1 MKIALAQLDLVVGDL
16 KGNRARILSAY
27 ESAESAGARV
37 CVTPE
42 LSLLGYP
49 ALDLL
54 DRPDVTER
62 SDRELN
68 SIVEATRGKTC
79 ALVVGHLSRAEAG
92 LKLRNSLS
100 VIEDGKIVATQSKI
114 LLPTYDV
121 FDESRYFEP
130 GGEPQLWNCDGSKV
144 AFLICEDLWGE
155 DTRSGGHR
163 YSRDPVGEVA
173 ALKPDL
179 LIAIAAS
186 PFEKEKV
193 RVRESLHAQAAR
205 KIGAPLLYVN
215 QTGATDEVL
224 FDGRSF
230 VVNAKGEKCV
240 SLPAFQ
246 VRTEVID
253 TGALSPLKSSQ
264 ASEEEVLALGLVSGI
279 QSYFK
284 RTGFKKA
291 LIGLS
296 GGIDSAIVAVLAVR
310 ALGRENVL
318 GVAMPSQY
326 SSDHSLKDAEILAQ
340 NLGIQLETQEIQ
352 SVFKAVHTQLAG
364 TRGGV
369 LGQLAQE
376 NLQSRIR
383 GLFLM
388 SISNH
393 EDRLVITTGN
403 KSEIAMGYCT
413 MYGDM
418 VGALAPIGD
427 LYKTEVYALSRWIN
441 AHWGAPIPESSITK
455 APSAELRPGQTDQ
468 DTLPPYEELDP
479 VLKAYLEDGISVEQ
493 LASKKGE
500 WIRGVIR
507 TVEINEYKRRQSAPA
522 LKTSAKAFGIGR
534 RIPVAKVW
542 DQK

>member
-16 KGNRARILSAY
+16 KGNRERILSAL
-27 ESAESAGARV
+27 EEAIQQGARV

-54 DRPDVTER
+54 DRPDILAR
-62 SDRELN
+62 SDLELQ
-68 SIVEATRGKTC
+68 SLVDSTRGKKC
-79 ALVVGHLSRAEAG
+79 ALIVGHLSPGSHAQ
-92 LKLRNSLS
+92 KLMNSLS
-100 VIEDGKIVATQSKI
+100 VIDDGKIVYTQSKI

-121 FDESRYFEP
+121 FDESRYFESGSQP
-130 GGEPQLWNCDGSKV
+130 KLWDCDGSKV

-163 YSRDPVGEVA
+163 YSRDPVAEVTK
-173 ALKPDL
+173 LKPDF

-193 RVRESLHAQAAR
+193 SIREELHQHAAR
-205 KIGAPLLYVN
+205 KISSPLFYVN
-215 QTGATDEVL
+215 QTGANDEVL

-230 VVNAKGEKCV
+230 VINALGEKCV
-240 SLPAFQ
+240 SLPAFESKT
-246 VRTEVID
+246 VTVD
-253 TGALSPLKSSQ
+253 THQLMPIRQKPP
-264 ASEEEVLALGLVSGI
+264 SEMEVLALGLVSGI
-279 QSYFK
+279 RSYFN

-296 GGIDSAIVAVLAVR
+296 GGIDSAIVASLAVR
-310 ALGRENVL
+310 ALGKESVL
-318 GVAMPSQY
+318 GVTMPSQY
-326 SSDHSLKDAEILAQ
+326 SSDHSLQDADTLAK
-340 NLGIQLETQEIQ
+340 NLGITLENQEIQ
-352 SVFKAVHTQLAG
+352 SVFTKVQSQIGKSRDGLSQLS
-364 TRGGV
+364 
-369 LGQLAQE
+369 QE

-393 EDRLVITTGN
+393 ENRLVITTGN

-418 VGALAPIGD
+418 VGAIAPIGD
-427 LYKTEVYALSRWIN
+427 LYKTEVYALSRWVN
-441 AHWGAPIPESSITK
+441 ENWGSPIPERSITK
-455 APSAELRPGQTDQ
+455 APSAELRPNQTDQ
-468 DTLPPYEELDP
+468 DTLPPYEKLDP
-479 VLKAYLEDGISVEQ
+479 VLKSYLEDGVSLDQ
-493 LASKKGE
+493 LALSHGE
-500 WIRGVIR
+500 WVRGVIR
-507 TVEINEYKRRQSAPA
+507 TVEISEYKRRQSAPA

-534 RIPVAKVW
+534 RIPVAKIW